1 MKLYQFK
8 TKLSEIKSYPFCL
21 GDISNDF
28 AVDNMKRTGLNV
40 YVHDFFFVDFMNIV
54 DISKYL
60 MKKTVQNN
68 AKIY

>member
-21 GDISNDF
+21 GNISNDF

-40 YVHDFFFVDFMNIV
+40 YVHDFFCWF
-54 DISKYL
+54 YE
-60 MKKTVQNN
+60 
-68 AKIY
+68 YCGY

>member
-21 GDISNDF
+21 GNISNDF

-40 YVHDFFFVDFMNIV
+40 YVHDFFCWFYEYCGYKQIFNEKN
-54 DISKYL
+54 STK
-60 MKKTVQNN
+60 
-68 AKIY
+68 